1 MLPNPLLSAALSR
14 LKPWSRRLRTSPL
27 GYRLAAGAFWSL
39 GGALSSRALALLS
52 TILVARILGARGF
65 GELSMLQGTVGLFG
79 TVAGFGL
86 GMSSTKYVAE
96 LRRADPP
103 RAGRIITLA
112 ALTSWATGAVIGLTL
127 ALAAPW
133 VADRTLAAPQLAG
146 LLRLG
151 ALLLL
156 LNAVNGA
163 QTGALA
169 GFESFKTIAALNL
182 IAGLCSFPVIL
193 LGAWRF
199 GLPGALCALV
209 ASAALNCL
217 LTSAA
222 LRAEARRHAIPL
234 TARGAW
240 REWPVFLRFNLPGV
254 LNSVLM
260 AFSAWACGAFL
271 AHQPGGYAGL
281 GVLNAAKRVQQLPEA
296 LITTALAPMLPVLS
310 EAFARNDDAAAR
322 KTVTLAFFIAVLLTL
337 PFALV
342 QIGAPWLTLLP
353 YGATYQGG
361 QPVVQWVIL
370 GSIASALLWPLGNI
384 IISLGRMWFAFAL
397 ILLYTVLFL
406 GLGWLLIPA
415 YGAAGYAAASAAAF
429 ILGNIPCV
437 LFLYAR
443 LGPVMRAFKWGATL
457 GFTAALA
464 LAAFAASR
472 SARPW
477 LGLAIGAAAALAFA
491 AWRIYATVRTARS
504 RPAPPAPATSAPL
517 PGPVATLQS

>member
-1 MLPNPLLSAALSR
+1 MSLTPLLSAVPALLR
-14 LKPWSRRLRTSPL
+14 PWFRRLRTSPL

-39 GGALSSRALALLS
+39 GGALISRALALLS

-65 GELSMLQGTVGLFG
+65 GELGMLQGTVGLFG

-86 GMSSTKYVAE
+86 GMSATKYVAE

-103 RAGRIITLA
+103 RAGRIISLS
-112 ALTSWATGAVIGLTL
+112 ALTSWATGALMALAL

-133 VADRTLAAPQLAG
+133 VAAHTLAAPQLAG

-156 LNAVNGA
+156 LNGVNGA

-182 IAGLCSFPVIL
+182 VVGLCSFPLML

-199 GLPGALCALV
+199 GLAGAVWALV
-209 ASAALNCL
+209 AGAALNCL
-217 LTSAA
+217 LNSAA
-222 LRAEARRHAIPL
+222 LRAEARRHGIPL

-240 REWPVFLRFNLPGV
+240 HEWPIFLRFNLPGM

-271 AHQPGGYAGL
+271 AQQPGGYAGL
-281 GVLNAAKRVQQLPEA
+281 GVLNAAKRVQQIPEA
-296 LITTALAPMLPVLS
+296 LITTAHAPMLPVLS
-310 EAFARNDDAAAR
+310 EAFARDDGAAAR
-322 KTVTLAFFIAVLLTL
+322 KTVTLAFFIAILFTL

-342 QIGAPWLTLLP
+342 QIGAPWLTLFP

-370 GSIASALLWPLGNI
+370 GSISSALLWPLGNI

-415 YGAAGYAAASAAAF
+415 YGAAGCAAASAAAF

-437 LFLYAR
+437 VFLYSR
-443 LGPVMRAFKWGATL
+443 LGSVMREFKWGTTVGL
-457 GFTAALA
+457 TAALA
-464 LAAFAASR
+464 LAGFTASR
-472 SARPW
+472 CVRPW

-491 AWRIYATVRTARS
+491 AWRVYATARTARS
-504 RPAPPAPATSAPL
+504 HFAAPAVAAAAPL
-517 PGPVATLQS
+517 QGPVATIRS